1 MVYMEQLSFHTFL
14 SQIELKQERKNRGR
28 KRKKKF
34 VDSTFWV
41 ELLPLSHVYR
51 FSQYYSLV
59 DKIQFRDGSTI
70 SVKTGL
76 FY

>member
-41 ELLPLSHVYR
+41 ELLLLSHVYR